1 MPTDDVYGVLGDRFG
16 ALWISSGRGL
26 YWFDPRSG
34 RSRMFSE
41 AEGLRGIAFSRGAC
55 ATGPDGSLYF
65 GALTGIIR
73 AWPERVH
80 ASAEAP
86 LVAVTDVLVD
96 EVRLA
101 APLGTMTE
109 LNLPWRV
116 TSFRIG
122 FAVLDY
128 RHAEANQYRYRLENF
143 ETKWRSVGADA
154 SAVYT
159 NLDAG
164 DYVLRIRA
172 ANGEGV
178 WTEQGLALPIHI
190 RPPWWETL
198 VFRFGLFLLIT
209 TLTATVVVARVAML
223 KRGQRELGR
232 LVDERTG
239 QLVEANR
246 RLEQLAR
253 TDGLTGLSN
262 YRSFSE
268 ALETEWTRNRREGRP
283 LSVAMVDVDR
293 FKAYNDT
300 FGHRAGDEAL
310 RRVAGAIGGL
320 GKREGDVVARY
331 GGDEFSMVLVGS
343 DRHGAVRVA
352 ERARAAVEELELL
365 EPGSTLEK
373 LTLSIGVATTVPS
386 SWMTTEDLLRAA
398 DQALYEAKRRGRN
411 CVVARVLVPSPAQTD
426 G

>member
-1 MPTDDVYGVLGDRFG
+1 
-16 ALWISSGRGL
+16 
-26 YWFDPRSG
+26 
-34 RSRMFSE
+34 
-41 AEGLRGIAFSRGAC
+41 
-55 ATGPDGSLYF
+55 
-65 GALTGIIR
+65 
-73 AWPERVH
+73 
-80 ASAEAP
+80 
-86 LVAVTDVLVD
+86 
-96 EVRLA
+96 
-101 APLGTMTE
+101 
-109 LNLPWRV
+109 
-116 TSFRIG
+116 
-122 FAVLDY
+122 
-128 RHAEANQYRYRLENF
+128 
-143 ETKWRSVGADA
+143 
-154 SAVYT
+154 
-159 NLDAG
+159 
-164 DYVLRIRA
+164 
-172 ANGEGV
+172 
-178 WTEQGLALPIHI
+178 
-190 RPPWWETL
+190 
-198 VFRFGLFLLIT
+198 
-209 TLTATVVVARVAML
+209 ML

-232 LVDERTG
+232 IVDERTG

-268 ALETEWTRNRREGRP
+268 TLETEWARNRREGRP

-293 FKAYNDT
+293 FKTYNDT

-343 DRHGAVRVA
+343 DRHGAVRMA

-365 EPGSTLEK
+365 EPESTLEK

-386 SWMTTEDLLRAA
+386 SGMTTEDLLRAA

-411 CVVARVLVPSPAQTD
+411 CVVARVLVPSAAQTD